1 MEERWEN
8 VSVPKLERSFGR
20 RLADGKFSGWSNGVV
35 CSGALVGPRHIL
47 TAKHCALVED
57 ATARF
62 APGFDRGE
70 PFGSGQ
76 VTQILLNG
84 VPGGS
89 ACGTKNDWAVMVL
102 DNTLGQKLG
111 WFGVK
116 VADPGVRRDWPGF
129 WSVGYPGDRDG
140 TQRPYRVQ
148 GNPILSSKPWDC
160 DGLGPVYTDTDV
172 SGGQSGGPL
181 WGRVGDKRYIWGT
194 LSVGIQSGAESWSG
208 WASGQEM
215 VSAIDR
221 VRRDFP

>member
-1 MEERWEN
+1 M
-8 VSVPKLERSFGR
+8 
-20 RLADGKFSGWSNGVV
+20 
-35 CSGALVGPRHIL
+35 
-47 TAKHCALVED
+47 
-57 ATARF
+57 
-62 APGFDRGE
+62 
-70 PFGSGQ
+70 
-76 VTQILLNG
+76 
-84 VPGGS
+84 
-89 ACGTKNDWAVMVL
+89 L
-102 DNTLGQKLG
+102 DNTLGSKLG

-129 WSVGYPGDRDG
+129 WSMGYPGDRDG
-140 TQRPYRVQ
+140 TLRPYRVQ

-194 LSVGIQSGAESWSG
+194 LSVGIQSGGESWSG
-208 WASGQEM
+208 WASGQDM